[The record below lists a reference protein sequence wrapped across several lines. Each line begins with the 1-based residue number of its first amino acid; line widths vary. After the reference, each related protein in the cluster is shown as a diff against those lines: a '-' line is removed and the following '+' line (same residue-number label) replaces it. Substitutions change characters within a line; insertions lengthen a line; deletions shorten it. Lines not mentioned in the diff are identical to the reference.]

1 MIQKMIIN
9 KEKLGYI
16 LYSFADSSFVT
27 IIVTVLFSMYFKD
40 IIVGEKEYGTALW
53 GRTISISMILVAVL
67 APIMG
72 AIADLSHS
80 RKTMLIISAYT
91 TILFTA
97 FLFFTKKNDIL
108 LAMVLFIIA
117 NTAFNLA
124 TVFYNAFL
132 PEIVKK
138 DELGRFSGISWG
150 AGYLG
155 GLTTLFI
162 ILPIISLDLE
172 SDLNFRYSFIVVSLF
187 FFIFSL
193 PAFCWLKV
201 RKKNIQRLNS
211 YISIGFKRL
220 IETAKNIRKYKE
232 LVKFLI
238 SFFIYND
245 GITVVISF
253 AAIYGSTQ
261 FSMTAQEMIIYF
273 IIAQPS
279 SFLGAIIFGY
289 LVDIIGPKNS
299 ISISLIIWVLV
310 ILGVYF
316 CKSINQFYIIGMC
329 AGFALGSSQSTSR
342 TMFAMLTP
350 KEKTTEFFGF
360 YGVAGRLASII
371 GPLLYGEISRI
382 TGNQQDAIISILGF
396 FIVGYFLLHFVKESQ
411 YA

>member
-1 MIQKMIIN
+1 MIIN